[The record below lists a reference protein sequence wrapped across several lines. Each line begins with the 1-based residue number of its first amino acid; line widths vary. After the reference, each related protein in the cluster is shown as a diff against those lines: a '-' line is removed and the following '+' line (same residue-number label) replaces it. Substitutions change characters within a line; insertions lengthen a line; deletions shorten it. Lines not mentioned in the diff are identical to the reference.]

1 MFRRTATTLA
11 STPVRLFST
20 SGPVRRTAIVTGGS
34 RGIGKAISLRLARDG
49 YAVTVN
55 DVPANQPLI
64 DETVAEIENQG
75 GRAYGHAA
83 DVTSSEAVD
92 DLVRASVGSLGP
104 LSTMIANAGIC
115 QVKSLLDITPAD
127 LDRLLA
133 VNVGGVHNCFRAA
146 ARQMIEQGSP
156 GKLIAAASVASF
168 RPFPGLGHYSATKWA
183 VRGLCHAWA
192 AELAQHKITV
202 NAYAPG
208 VVGTA
213 MWDLI
218 DEAMAERQGK
228 KKGEVF
234 EGLKNNIMLGRTSVP
249 EDVAKLVG
257 FLASED
263 ADYIT
268 AQTYIVDGGIQ
279 NS

>member
-1 MFRRTATTLA
+1 MFRRATTTVLSSPA
-11 STPVRLFST
+11 RLFST
-20 SGPVRRTAIVTGGS
+20 SAPVRRTAIVTGGS
-34 RGIGKAISLRLARDG
+34 RGIGKAVSLRLARDG

-55 DVPANQPLI
+55 DVPANQSLI
-64 DETVAEIENQG
+64 DETVTEIKNQG

-83 DVTSSEAVD
+83 DVTSPEAVD
-92 DLVRASVGSLGP
+92 DLVRASVTELGP

-115 QVKSLLDITPAD
+115 QVKSLLDVTPAD
-127 LDRLLA
+127 FERLLA

-156 GKLIAAASVASF
+156 GKLIAAASVAAF
-168 RPFPGLGHYSATKWA
+168 RPFPGLGHYSTTKWA
-183 VRGLCHAWA
+183 VRGMCHAWA
-192 AELAQHKITV
+192 TELAQHKITV

-218 DEAMAERQGK
+218 DEGIAQRMGL
-228 KKGEVF
+228 KKGEAF
-234 EGLKNNIMLGRTSVP
+234 EGMRRNIMLGRMSVP

-279 NS
+279 IS